1 VGLAK
6 AYAEHAATSH
16 PPSHGRGAGEPT
28 SSVYWGE
35 TADFGPQ
42 AAVRGAFPCLRRV
55 ILTEIYLWHPWSC
68 QEILRTMETPGQ
80 VFSSSRCDPPRSLA
94 LSTHAPPPP
103 LMGGHSGSCA
113 AAGAEWS

>member
-1 VGLAK
+1 MGLAK

-42 AAVRGAFPCLRRV
+42 AAVRGAFPCL
-55 ILTEIYLWHPWSC
+55 
-68 QEILRTMETPGQ
+68 
-80 VFSSSRCDPPRSLA
+80 
-94 LSTHAPPPP
+94 
-103 LMGGHSGSCA
+103 
-113 AAGAEWS
+113 